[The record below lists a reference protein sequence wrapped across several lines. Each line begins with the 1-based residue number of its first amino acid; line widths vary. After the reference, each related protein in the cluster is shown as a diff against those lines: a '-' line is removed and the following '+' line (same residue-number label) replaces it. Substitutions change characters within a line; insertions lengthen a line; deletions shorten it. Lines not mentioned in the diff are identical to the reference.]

1 MRVSDWP
8 GEERRHPPLSSPTWA
23 VRAPLAGWLERQ
35 ARIGEGYRVLDVG
48 CGPKPYYPFFAERAS
63 EYVGVDVVD
72 NPVAELRGP
81 VEALPV
87 EDGSF
92 DLVLCTQVLEH
103 CDDPA
108 QAVRELR
115 RVTAPGGR
123 VLASTHGVQWY
134 HPSPVDYW
142 RWDARGAEAALHHE
156 CRLERARGRALRRH
170 RGLPGDASR
179 RLHGGRVPPRARGG
193 PGTWTGLVAEP
204 VGGRARPPR
213 FAARRAAAGVADRE
227 LPRRRDGLAQHLVV
241 EGKRAVG
248 HPADGELGERPLPSR
263 LAEWAARSGSVRSD
277 SRCVASPA

>member
-1 MRVSDWP
+1 MSGSDWP
-8 GEERRHPPLSSPTWA
+8 GEDRRHPSLGSPTWA
-23 VRAPLAGWLERQ
+23 VRAPLAAWLQEQ
-35 ARIGEGYRVLDVG
+35 AAVGEGYRVLDVG

-63 EYVGVDVVD
+63 EYVGVDVVE
-72 NPVAELRGP
+72 NPAAELRGP

-142 RWDARGAEAALHHE
+142 RWTHE
-156 CRLERARGRALRRH
+156 GLRRLFATNADWSELEV
-170 RGLPGDASR
+170 RPS
-179 RLHGGRVPPRARGG
+179 GGTAACLAMLVGAYTELALKRVHAKQLAQG
-193 PGTWTGLVAEP
+193 PVWVLN
-204 VGGRARPPR
+204 
-213 FAARRAAAGVADRE
+213 RAAAALDRRVS
-227 LPRRRDGLAQHLVV
+227 L
-241 EGKRAVG
+241 
-248 HPADGELGERPLPSR
+248 
-263 LAEWAARSGSVRSD
+263 LAEPRPGSLTANFHV
-277 SRCVASPA
+277 VATA

>member
-1 MRVSDWP
+1 MSGSDWP
-8 GEERRHPPLSSPTWA
+8 GEERRHPPLTSPTWA
-23 VRAPLAGWLERQ
+23 VRAPLAAWLEAQ
-35 ARIGEGYRVLDVG
+35 AQVGERYRVLDVG

-92 DLVLCTQVLEH
+92 DVVLCTQVLEH

-142 RWDARGAEAALHHE
+142 RWTHEGLRRLFSTNADWGSVEVEPSGGTAACLAMLVGAYAEL
-156 CRLERARGRALRRH
+156 ALRRVH
-170 RGLPGDASR
+170 LQPLSKGPVWLLNRTAAALDRHSSLLGELRPGSLTANFHVVAS
-179 RLHGGRVPPRARGG
+179 
-193 PGTWTGLVAEP
+193 
-204 VGGRARPPR
+204 VGG
-213 FAARRAAAGVADRE
+213 
-227 LPRRRDGLAQHLVV
+227 
-241 EGKRAVG
+241 
-248 HPADGELGERPLPSR
+248 
-263 LAEWAARSGSVRSD
+263 
-277 SRCVASPA
+277 